1 MGLLYRRLREMQS
14 NGFRLE
20 RPMSRFE
27 LGRRSLLRMGTGVLA
42 APAILAARRAN
53 AMEPV
58 DVELVLAVDVSR
70 SVDPEEQELQF
81 SGYAKAFRDP
91 RLAEGIAAGAIGAI
105 AVSFFTWSDWD
116 VQNLLVPWTR
126 IDGSASAH
134 RFADALDAAPR
145 SAYLYT
151 SISGAIDYAA
161 RLFGQSFKGT
171 RQVVDISGDG
181 VNNSGRPL
189 NAARAEALSRGIV
202 LNGLAVMDRTPLP
215 PQFTS
220 LQPPLDDYY
229 HDEVIGGPGAFLMVA
244 EGFGAFEGAVRRK
257 IIREI
262 ASNAPGP
269 RVEHA
274 FA

>member
-1 MGLLYRRLREMQS
+1 MPGFHQGRRNLLRAAAGLLA
-14 NGFRLE
+14 
-20 RPMSRFE
+20 
-27 LGRRSLLRMGTGVLA
+27 T
-42 APAILAARRAN
+42 PAILKTSRAQ

-70 SVDPEEQELQF
+70 SMDPDEQELQF
-81 SGYAKAFRDP
+81 NGYAKAFRDP
-91 RLAEGIAAGAIGAI
+91 RLAEGIAGGALGAI

-116 VQNLLVPWTR
+116 VQKLLVPWMR
-126 IDGSASAH
+126 IDGPAAAH

-145 SAYLYT
+145 EAHLYT

-161 RLFGQSFKGT
+161 KLFGQGYEGT

-181 VNNSGRPL
+181 INNSGRPL
-189 NAARAEALSRGIV
+189 KAARAEALERGIV
-202 LNGLAVMDRTPLP
+202 LNGLAVLDHTPM
-215 PQFTS
+215 PQQFAD
-220 LQPPLDDYY
+220 LQPSLESYY
-229 HDEVIGGPGAFLMVA
+229 HDQVIGGPGSFLMVA

-262 ASNAPGP
+262 ALNAPGP
-269 RVEHA
+269 RIERA